1 MKIRR
6 LIVFFIFLL
15 ISTVS
20 YSQVIRGYKVQREY
34 GADTIVGYES
44 RNLDLTGYAGTAFV
58 VGDTAYIYYNG
69 KVMRFVAPR
78 YLFPGITSYTS
89 NDFLVLKGDTLYKR
103 SIASLGGADSVYFLP
118 GLVTSSEGYYGI
130 GDTLKID
137 TSKATIPP
145 PDTFYV
151 VYGDVRSEGLISS
164 GDTIFIDTAHVVLDS
179 IYILP
184 TTLWSGAGWI
194 FSGDTLRVDTTGGG
208 VDSYWQ
214 RSGERL
220 TPAETMDSVYTAHGG
235 MAPVIVYGSN
245 IVSNGGFETYTGHS
259 GGLAQFTDWFNGT
272 TQSGYIDTAA
282 GYVGAYSVKLSD
294 GGTQSAS
301 ILQQSRSMTSGVRY
315 KLSFYHK
322 GAAMVYQLYRGTT
335 GFNASTG
342 AWAVHVVNNTI
353 PAATNWTRYDINFTA
368 PTTATNY
375 ELKFDQTTN
384 GSTTYIDAVQIATFA
399 EHMAITSSYPLH
411 FTATKYL
418 VKSLTATTSDTALI
432 LRGDTLYK
440 GKVTMDVPVDSLKI
454 NGIWYFSGDSLTI
467 AIDYDS
473 INVDS
478 LITGAMID
486 SIITTINIDSI
497 TQLIVIGYLD
507 TSSAVRD
514 TFEVVYGTTQQPGWV
529 SSGDQIYI
537 DTSGQ
542 VVDTFQ
548 LSGDFLEISLS
559 EVNEVHRVFLGK
571 YVDSLYVEYCDGCA
585 LTSGLVLSG
594 NTIYIDTARR
604 QDTIVSSV
612 ITSDTIYSI
621 IINVDSI
628 YLENDT
634 IVDYIWRPGD
644 GGFVNAKLKASTS
657 YITGNHTV
665 VLGFNDSVVANY
677 GFSAG
682 AYNKVSG
689 AAGVA
694 IGFLTEAGGETS
706 FAGGRGYF
714 SVNQRLKATGNAA
727 FNFSRIVGAGEQSNA
742 SGDQSAILGGKNNS
756 ATGEGTAV
764 IGGDGIIGTRNYTT
778 YVNDLYTV
786 GEIYL
791 SDTSYIDDVGGM
803 LAIFSKNGFAIA
815 TDTSAL
821 IYDVNSF
828 RPFAAYMNIDIGKD
842 SLFGFNNGYFEGTVY
857 ADKLQVSDNAA
868 AGRVLVAQNSA
879 GLAQWEPVSELTGTA
894 DTFYL
899 PGEGWLQS
907 GDTITLPVVDS
918 SKWSRSTGRLV
929 SKHVGD
935 TVGVGD
941 KGHLVPYGAAG
952 EVLIDFED
960 FVGYDTTDAILAYW
974 NFPDDIY
981 EYVYYYESSYN
992 IDTTTGITGIGL
1004 LINCTETIPSPGTYT
1019 AGVALI
1025 IGDNGSNIYRYHEY
1039 PTEIS
1044 LWYKG
1049 DGLLLGV
1056 GHPYGYHWDGSDWVQ
1071 CDEYIA
1077 VFRLNQYPSALNWTQ
1092 IKIQAPKLTQCNDIY
1107 TYQLYILPPDSIG
1120 ASVSIDDIRVSYVD
1134 SGMNIVSEGSLH
1146 LTPSD
1151 NLYAHNLPS
1160 TTTDTLLGLDGDR
1173 VVKTA
1178 ITIPVSA
1185 DSSKWQVSGTTLAPK
1200 DSTLSVSIGKKAAG
1214 YPLDVNGAGM
1224 FNGRTYWQSTNV
1236 FAQNDGTNG
1245 LYLAGYNDIKFAIG
1259 GSTKYTATTTYFRPS
1274 ANNTVDLGQTSNRW
1288 KNIYAGTKIF
1298 TPNIQLSSLSTNTTS
1313 TDVLV
1318 LNGSE
1323 VEKRNN
1329 IALWYSGTGGG
1340 SYMSRSDGVASAA
1353 NSIAIGYK
1361 AEATGVS
1368 SLSGGNSANFTGF
1381 ETKATGYG
1389 SFNWQQ
1395 GGWRSITSGLGAATI
1410 GGYQNYNAGLFSVI
1424 AGGDGNTIN
1433 GRANP
1438 NIKGNNFIGASTSAS
1453 IDSSHVGAAIIASYG
1468 GASLANYTLHTDNLH
1483 VYDTISFS
1491 SISDGVA
1498 VINGGDLMSI
1508 EYTDVLKFISV
1519 DTLITTD
1526 TLTAGA
1532 KQTYIRVNDTS
1543 DVTIYLPQGIAS
1555 PGHSITIEQ
1564 MNIGQVTVAPLSGV
1578 TINTYAGLMTAGRY
1592 AVLQLVNVGGNTWTC
1607 IGGVE

>member
-208 VDSYWQ
+208 ESYWQ

-220 TPAETMDSVYTAHGG
+220 TPAETMDSVYTAYGG

-259 GGLAQFTDWFNGT
+259 GGLAQFTDWLNGT

-294 GGTQSAS
+294 GGTQTAN

-342 AWAVHVVNNTI
+342 AWAFPVVNNTI

-375 ELKFDQTTN
+375 ELKFDQATN

-399 EHMAITSSYPLH
+399 EHMAITSTYPLH

-478 LITGAMID
+478 LITGALID

-694 IGFLTEAGGETS
+694 IGFLTEAGGEVS
-706 FAGGRGYF
+706 FAGGRGF
-714 SVNQRLKATGNAA
+714 GSVNQRIKATGNAA

-791 SDTSYIDDVGGM
+791 SDTSYIDDVWGLLLQSSGRIV
-803 LAIFSKNGFAIA
+803 LGANDSTYVIFSANGIM
-815 TDTSAL
+815 
-821 IYDVNSF
+821 
-828 RPFAAYMNIDIGKD
+828 PFPQTAVIDIGD
-842 SLFGFNNGYFEGTVY
+842 TLTRFNDAWFSGRVT
-857 ADKLQVSDNAA
+857 ADQLQIADNAA
-868 AGRVLVAQNSA
+868 AGRVMVSQNSE
-879 GLAQWEPVSELTGTA
+879 GLGRWEPVSELTGTA

-960 FVGYDTTDAILAYW
+960 FVGYTDTIDDTPPANITAAFSSLIALDDRYQYGAGSDYDIDTSNGLTGVAIKLTNSGASTW
-974 NFPDDIY
+974 VFVDIQYADSY
-981 EYVYYYESSYN
+981 ENYESYASFK
-992 IDTTTGITGIGL
+992 
-1004 LINCTETIPSPGTYT
+1004 
-1019 AGVALI
+1019 
-1025 IGDNGSNIYRYHEY
+1025 
-1039 PTEIS
+1039 
-1044 LWYKG
+1044 YKG
-1049 DGLLLGV
+1049 DGLIVAVIG
-1056 GHPYGYHWDGSDWVQ
+1056 PYGYSYDFSDSTWTDCVGYNWITT
-1071 CDEYIA
+1071 ELGATSGWTEI
-1077 VFRLNQYPSALNWTQ
+1077 NIHYPIMPACVDSLGNSFQFIFT
-1092 IKIQAPKLTQCNDIY
+1092 
-1107 TYQLYILPPDSIG
+1107 PPDSIG

-1151 NLYAHNLPS
+1151 NLYVHNLPAA
-1160 TTTDTLLGLDGDR
+1160 TTDTLLGLDGDR

-1200 DSTLSVSIGKKAAG
+1200 DSTLSVSIGKKTAG

-1298 TPNIQLSSLSTNTTS
+1298 TPNIQLSNLTANTTS

-1318 LNGSE
+1318 LNGTE
-1323 VEKRNN
+1323 VEKRQN
-1329 IALWYSGTGGG
+1329 IGLWYKGAGAESKVQDISGSWYTKSGNYSVSMGRG
-1340 SYMSRSDGVASAA
+1340 CVAS
-1353 NSIAIGYK
+1353 
-1361 AEATGVS
+1361 GVS
-1368 SLSGGNSANFTGF
+1368 SLAGGGNSLSQNNIASGAGAF
-1381 ETKATGYG
+1381 
-1389 SFNWQQ
+1389 SWQ
-1395 GGWRSITSGLGAATI
+1395 STI
-1410 GGYQNYNAGLFSVI
+1410 
-1424 AGGDGNTIN
+1424 
-1433 GRANP
+1433 
-1438 NIKGNNFIGASTSAS
+1438 TSAS
-1453 IDSSHVGAAIIASYG
+1453 VSGDYSVGFGTGNVIGGDNSVAIGFGNYVADTAEYSAAIASLNSDALHEGAAMISTQYRSSEAEW
-1468 GASLANYTLHTDNLH
+1468 TLHTDNLYVFDTATIGEVLTLTSIANLPTSPVSGMLVNH
-1483 VYDTISFS
+1483 AGVLKFYNGSTWKTISF
-1491 SISDGVA
+1491 D
-1498 VINGGDLMSI
+1498 
-1508 EYTDVLKFISV
+1508 
-1519 DTLITTD
+1519 
-1526 TLTAGA
+1526 
-1532 KQTYIRVNDTS
+1532 
-1543 DVTIYLPQGIAS
+1543 
-1555 PGHSITIEQ
+1555 
-1564 MNIGQVTVAPLSGV
+1564 
-1578 TINTYAGLMTAGRY
+1578 
-1592 AVLQLVNVGGNTWTC
+1592 
-1607 IGGVE
+1607 

>member
-208 VDSYWQ
+208 ESYWQ

-272 TQSGYIDTAA
+272 TKSGYIDTAA

-294 GGTQSAS
+294 GGAQTANVYQE
-301 ILQQSRSMTSGVRY
+301 SRSFTAGVRY

-335 GFNASTG
+335 YFNASTG
-342 AWAVHVVNNTI
+342 AWGSVASNII
-353 PAATNWTRYDINFTA
+353 PVAADWTRYEVNFTA
-368 PTTATNY
+368 PTTASNY
-375 ELKFDQTTN
+375 YLKFDQATN

-478 LITGAMID
+478 LITGALID

-657 YITGNHTV
+657 YIIGNHTV

-791 SDTSYIDDVGGM
+791 SDTSYIDEVGGWLYM
-803 LAIFSKNGFAIA
+803 KADGFLFHA
-815 TDTSAL
+815 DTSYVSL
-821 IYDVNSF
+821 TSRVL
-828 RPFAAYMNIDIGKD
+828 RPYTSESVIDIGD
-842 SLFGFNNGYFEGTVY
+842 TLVRFNDAWFNGRVT
-857 ADKLQVSDNAA
+857 ADQIQIADNAA
-868 AGRVLVAQNSA
+868 AGRVLVAQNSD

-935 TVGVGD
+935 TVGVDQVGSLWAD
-941 KGHLVPYGAAG
+941 NDTSVNIIGSDPTFETGYGGIFEEGGIDRVSPGFNSDYCIQITSFAGSFAFGEILFGGLVIRSTQDVIFSFDYKSGAKTAFRIYINTDTIIYYYDFKNNEWDTNPNSNEDYYLDSTSDWSNFNVIFKIPYDA
-952 EVLIDFED
+952 EILFDVWID
-960 FVGYDTTDAILAYW
+960 DTTLAYFD
-974 NFPDDIY
+974 NFYAAIVQDNLHIA
-981 EYVYYYESSYN
+981 STGN
-992 IDTTTGITGIGL
+992 IHL
-1004 LINCTETIPSPGTYT
+1004 T
-1019 AGVALI
+1019 AT
-1025 IGDNGSNIYRYHEY
+1025 DS
-1039 PTEIS
+1039 
-1044 LWYKG
+1044 
-1049 DGLLLGV
+1049 LLL
-1056 GHPYGYHWDGSDWVQ
+1056 
-1071 CDEYIA
+1071 
-1077 VFRLNQYPSALNWTQ
+1077 
-1092 IKIQAPKLTQCNDIY
+1092 
-1107 TYQLYILPPDSIG
+1107 
-1120 ASVSIDDIRVSYVD
+1120 
-1134 SGMNIVSEGSLH
+1134 
-1146 LTPSD
+1146 
-1151 NLYAHNLPS
+1151 HNLPAA
-1160 TTTDTLLGLDGDR
+1160 TTDTLLGMDGDR

-1323 VEKRNN
+1323 VEKRTGYF
-1329 IALWYSGTGGG
+1329 LWYPGTGTDA
-1340 SYMSRSDGVASAA
+1340 YMQRTGYGNTASGNHSLVLGV
-1353 NSIAIGYK
+1353 NSIASGR
-1361 AEATGVS
+1361 G
-1368 SLSGGNSANFTGF
+1368 SLAGGNWYTMTS
-1381 ETKATGYG
+1381 GYSSVMNTASGVG
-1389 SFNWQQ
+1389 SFSWQTGSIYSTVSGNNSFAFGIANYVPTVYSGVA
-1395 GGWRSITSGLGAATI
+1395 GGSNVLTTNGAGDNAFNFIFGSEHIVDSVSFAGALSSEDCEIDHEGAAMISTQ
-1410 GGYQNYNAGLFSVI
+1410 GRSSV
-1424 AGGDGNTIN
+1424 AEW
-1433 GRANP
+1433 
-1438 NIKGNNFIGASTSAS
+1438 
-1453 IDSSHVGAAIIASYG
+1453 
-1468 GASLANYTLHTDNLH
+1468 TLHTDNLH
-1483 VYDTISFS
+1483 VYDTATIGEVLTLT
-1491 SISDGVA
+1491 SIA
-1498 VINGGDLMSI
+1498 DLPTSPVSGMLVNHAG
-1508 EYTDVLKFISV
+1508 VLKFYNGSTWKTISF
-1519 DTLITTD
+1519 D
-1526 TLTAGA
+1526 
-1532 KQTYIRVNDTS
+1532 
-1543 DVTIYLPQGIAS
+1543 
-1555 PGHSITIEQ
+1555 
-1564 MNIGQVTVAPLSGV
+1564 
-1578 TINTYAGLMTAGRY
+1578 
-1592 AVLQLVNVGGNTWTC
+1592 
-1607 IGGVE
+1607 